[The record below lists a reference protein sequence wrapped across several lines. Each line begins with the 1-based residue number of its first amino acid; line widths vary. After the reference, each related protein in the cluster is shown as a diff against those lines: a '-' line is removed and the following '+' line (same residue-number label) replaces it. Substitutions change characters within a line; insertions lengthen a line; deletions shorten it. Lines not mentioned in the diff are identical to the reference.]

1 MSKIKRY
8 GEEVYGEDG
17 FQKHLDEEM
26 EKSHGRQK

>member
-8 GEEVYGEDG
+8 GEEFLGEEG
-17 FQKHLDEEM
+17 FEEYLDKEM

>member
-8 GEEVYGEDG
+8 GEEIFGEDE
-17 FQKHLDEEM
+17 FQEYLDKEM